1 VGRSGPPV
9 WTRYTLQTTE
19 PETLRSIME
28 YAKAIA
34 GAVTALV
41 VFVVSHYG
49 LELPPEV
56 TVAVETL
63 LTALAVYLVPNK
75 EA

>member
-1 VGRSGPPV
+1 
-9 WTRYTLQTTE
+9 
-19 PETLRSIME
+19 ME

-49 LELPPEV
+49 LDLPPEV

-63 LTALAVYLVPNK
+63 LTALVVYLVPNK